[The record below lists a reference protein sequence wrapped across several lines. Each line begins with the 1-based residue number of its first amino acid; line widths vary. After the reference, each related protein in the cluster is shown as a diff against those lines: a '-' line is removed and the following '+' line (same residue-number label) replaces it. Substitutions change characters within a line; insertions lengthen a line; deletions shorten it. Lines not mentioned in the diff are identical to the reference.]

1 MYGYYK
7 TMTTIKSR
15 TNNRT
20 INSVKTRKKRP
31 NQLVFEKLPKTT
43 RSNIFGMESYKINCG
58 KDLLLGYESIKA
70 AEETSMRPDDFVH
83 VIMSKLEN
91 YNEPVVV
98 KIYDSENGH
107 LYTEINILKK
117 VKDYRNTAR
126 LICHFS
132 CNDDKTSYFRKI
144 IKTMKPI
151 RFCSKGTR
159 LLHFFVYEYI
169 ANGDIS
175 DFFTK
180 NNDINLIKAMTL
192 QITAVI
198 IELALVYKVIH
209 GDINS
214 GNIMVDTTE
223 EKTLDYTIDG
233 KIYTI
238 ETHGWMPK
246 MIDYGKSSFYTHRMI
261 TPDDVWD
268 DITNALNIIAH
279 YTNEKTKK
287 NIIDLF
293 INTKHFSN
301 LTDCYLYVRNNI
313 FS

>member
-1 MYGYYK
+1 MK
-7 TMTTIKSR
+7 TIK
-15 TNNRT
+15 NR
-20 INSVKTRKKRP
+20 NSPSNTTRKKRP
-31 NQLVFEKLPKTT
+31 NQLVFEKLPKTS
-43 RSNIFGMESYKINCG
+43 RSHIYGMESYKIYCG
-58 KDLLLGYESIKA
+58 KNLLLGYESIKA
-70 AEETSMRPDDFVH
+70 AEETSMDKDNFVH
-83 VIMSKLEN
+83 VIMSTLEN

-151 RFCSKGTR
+151 QFCSKGTR

-198 IELALVYKVIH
+198 IELALVYNVIH

-214 GNIMVDTTE
+214 GNILVDTTE

-233 KIYTI
+233 KTYTI

-246 MIDYGKSSFYTHRMI
+246 MIDYGKSRFYTHRII
-261 TPDDVWD
+261 TADDVWL
-268 DITNALNIIAH
+268 DIISALNIISM
-279 YTNEKTKK
+279 YVQSNKIKK

-293 INTKHFSN
+293 IHERYFENV
-301 LTDCYLYVRNNI
+301 TDCYLYVRDKI
-313 FS
+313 FV

>member
-1 MYGYYK
+1 MS
-7 TMTTIKSR
+7 TIK
-15 TNNRT
+15 NR
-20 INSVKTRKKRP
+20 NSPSSNTTRKRKP
-31 NQLVFEKLPKTT
+31 NQLVFEKLPKTA
-43 RSNIFGMESYKINCG
+43 RSHIVGMETYKINCG
-58 KDLLLGYESIKA
+58 KNLLLGYTSIKS
-70 AEETSMRPDDFVH
+70 AEETSMHPDDFVH
-83 VIMSKLEN
+83 VIKSKLEN

-98 KIYDSENGH
+98 KIYDSENGR

-132 CNDDKTSYFRKI
+132 CKDDKTSYFRKI

-151 RFCSKGTR
+151 TFCSKGTH

-175 DFFTK
+175 GFFTK

-223 EKTLDYTIDG
+223 EKTLDYIIDG
-233 KIYTI
+233 KTVEI
-238 ETHGWMPK
+238 ETYGWMPK
-246 MIDYGKSSFYTHRMI
+246 MIDYGKSRIYTDRI
-261 TPDDVWD
+261 ISPDDVWD

-293 INTKHFSN
+293 IHTKHFSS
-301 LTDCYLYVRNNI
+301 LTECYLYVRDKV

>member
-1 MYGYYK
+1 MS
-7 TMTTIKSR
+7 TMK
-15 TNNRT
+15 NR
-20 INSVKTRKKRP
+20 NSPSSNTTRKRKP
-31 NQLVFEKLPKTT
+31 NQLVFEKLPKTA
-43 RSNIFGMESYKINCG
+43 RSHIVGMETYKINCG
-58 KDLLLGYESIKA
+58 KNLLIGYKSIKA
-70 AEETSMRPDDFVH
+70 AEETSMHPDDFVH
-83 VIMSKLEN
+83 VIKSKLQD

-98 KIYDSENGH
+98 KIYDSENGR

-132 CNDDKTSYFRKI
+132 CKDDKTSYFRKI

-151 RFCSKGTR
+151 TFCSKGTH

-180 NNDINLIKAMTL
+180 NNDINLIKSMTL

-233 KIYTI
+233 KTVEI
-238 ETHGWMPK
+238 ETYGWMPK
-246 MIDYGKSSFYTHRMI
+246 MIDYGKSRFYTDRI
-261 TPDDVWD
+261 ISPDDVWD
-268 DITNALNIIAH
+268 DITSVLNIIAK
-279 YTNEKTKK
+279 YVQSEKTKK

-293 INTKHFSN
+293 IHTKHFSS
-301 LTDCYLYVRNNI
+301 LTECYLYVRDKV

>member
-1 MYGYYK
+1 MS
-7 TMTTIKSR
+7 TMK
-15 TNNRT
+15 NR
-20 INSVKTRKKRP
+20 NSPSSNTTRKRKP
-31 NQLVFEKLPKTT
+31 NQLVFEKLPKTA
-43 RSNIFGMESYKINCG
+43 RSHIVGMETYKINCG
-58 KDLLLGYESIKA
+58 KNLLLGYTSIKS
-70 AEETSMRPDDFVH
+70 AEETSMHPDDFVH
-83 VIMSKLEN
+83 VIKSKLEN
-91 YNEPVVV
+91 YKEPVVV
-98 KIYDSENGH
+98 KIYDSENGR

-126 LICHFS
+126 LICHFT
-132 CNDDKTSYFRKI
+132 CKDDKTSYFRKI

-151 RFCSKGTR
+151 TFCSKGTH

-223 EKTLDYTIDG
+223 EKTLDYIIDG
-233 KIYTI
+233 KTVEI
-238 ETHGWMPK
+238 ETYGWMPK
-246 MIDYGKSSFYTHRMI
+246 MIDYGKSRFYTDRI
-261 TPDDVWD
+261 ISPDDVWD

-293 INTKHFSN
+293 INTKHFSSV
-301 LTDCYLYVRNNI
+301 TDCYLYVRDKV

>member
-1 MYGYYK
+1 MS
-7 TMTTIKSR
+7 TIK
-15 TNNRT
+15 NR
-20 INSVKTRKKRP
+20 NSPSSNTTRKRKP
-31 NQLVFEKLPKTT
+31 NQLVFEKLPKTA
-43 RSNIFGMESYKINCG
+43 RSHIVGMETYKINCG
-58 KDLLLGYESIKA
+58 KNLLLGYTSIKS
-70 AEETSMRPDDFVH
+70 AEETSMHPDDFVH
-83 VIMSKLEN
+83 VIKSKLEN

-98 KIYDSENGH
+98 KIYDSENGR

-132 CNDDKTSYFRKI
+132 CKDDKTSYFRKI

-151 RFCSKGTR
+151 TFCSKGTH

-175 DFFTK
+175 GFFTK

-233 KIYTI
+233 KTVEI
-238 ETHGWMPK
+238 ETYGWMPK
-246 MIDYGKSSFYTHRMI
+246 MIDYGKSRFYTDRI
-261 TPDDVWD
+261 ISPDDVWD

-293 INTKHFSN
+293 INTKHFSSV
-301 LTDCYLYVRNNI
+301 TDCYLYVRDNI
-313 FS
+313 FA

>member
-1 MYGYYK
+1 MS
-7 TMTTIKSR
+7 TIK
-15 TNNRT
+15 NR
-20 INSVKTRKKRP
+20 NSPSSNTTRKRKP
-31 NQLVFEKLPKTT
+31 NQLVFEKLPKTA
-43 RSNIFGMESYKINCG
+43 RSHIVGMETYKINCG
-58 KDLLLGYESIKA
+58 KNLLLGYTSIKS
-70 AEETSMRPDDFVH
+70 AEETSMHPDDFVH
-83 VIMSKLEN
+83 VIKSKLEN

-98 KIYDSENGH
+98 KIYDSENGR

-132 CNDDKTSYFRKI
+132 CKDDKTSYFRKI

-151 RFCSKGTR
+151 TFCSKGTH

-175 DFFTK
+175 GFFTK

-233 KIYTI
+233 KTVEI
-238 ETHGWMPK
+238 ETYGWMPK
-246 MIDYGKSSFYTHRMI
+246 MIDYGKSRFYTDRI
-261 TPDDVWD
+261 ISPDDVWD

-293 INTKHFSN
+293 IHTKHFSS
-301 LTDCYLYVRNNI
+301 LTECYLYVRDKV

>member
-1 MYGYYK
+1 MK
-7 TMTTIKSR
+7 
-15 TNNRT
+15 NR
-20 INSVKTRKKRP
+20 NSPSSNTTRKRKP
-31 NQLVFEKLPKTT
+31 NQLVFEKLPKTA
-43 RSNIFGMESYKINCG
+43 RSHIVGMETYKINCG
-58 KDLLLGYESIKA
+58 KNLLIGYKSIKA
-70 AEETSMRPDDFVH
+70 AEETSMHPDDFVH
-83 VIMSKLEN
+83 VIKSKLQD

-98 KIYDSENGH
+98 KIYDSENGR

-132 CNDDKTSYFRKI
+132 CKDDKTSYFRKI

-151 RFCSKGTR
+151 TFCSKGTH

-180 NNDINLIKAMTL
+180 NNDINLIKSMTL

-233 KIYTI
+233 KTVEI
-238 ETHGWMPK
+238 ETYGWMPK
-246 MIDYGKSSFYTHRMI
+246 MIDYGKSRFYTDRI
-261 TPDDVWD
+261 ISPDDVWD
-268 DITNALNIIAH
+268 DITSVLNIIAK
-279 YTNEKTKK
+279 YVQSEKTKK

-293 INTKHFSN
+293 IHTKHFSS
-301 LTDCYLYVRNNI
+301 LTECYLYVRDKV

>member
-1 MYGYYK
+1 M
-7 TMTTIKSR
+7 KSMK
-15 TNNRT
+15 NR
-20 INSVKTRKKRP
+20 NSPSSNTTRKRKP
-31 NQLVFEKLPKTT
+31 NQLVFEKLPKTA
-43 RSNIFGMESYKINCG
+43 RSHIFGMETYKINCG
-58 KDLLLGYESIKA
+58 KNLLLGYKSIKS
-70 AEETSMRPDDFVH
+70 AEETSMHPDDFVN
-83 VIMSKLEN
+83 VIKSKLQD
-91 YNEPVVV
+91 YKEPVVV
-98 KIYDSENGH
+98 KIYDSENGR

-132 CNDDKTSYFRKI
+132 CKDDKTSYFRKI

-151 RFCSKGTR
+151 TFCSKGTH

-180 NNDINLIKAMTL
+180 NNDINLIQAMTL

-233 KIYTI
+233 KTYEI
-238 ETHGWMPK
+238 ETYGWMPK
-246 MIDYGKSSFYTHRMI
+246 MIDYGKSRFYTDRI
-261 TPDDVWD
+261 ISPDDVWD
-268 DITNALNIIAH
+268 DITSVLNIIAK
-279 YTNEKTKK
+279 YVQSEKTKK

-293 INTKHFSN
+293 IHTKHFSS
-301 LTDCYLYVRNNI
+301 LTECYLYVRDRV

>member
-1 MYGYYK
+1 MS
-7 TMTTIKSR
+7 TIK
-15 TNNRT
+15 NR
-20 INSVKTRKKRP
+20 NSPSSNTTRKRKP
-31 NQLVFEKLPKTT
+31 NQLVFEKLPKTA
-43 RSNIFGMESYKINCG
+43 RSHIVGMETYKINCG
-58 KDLLLGYESIKA
+58 KNLLLGYTSIKS
-70 AEETSMRPDDFVH
+70 AEETLMHPDDFVH
-83 VIMSKLEN
+83 VIKSKLEN

-98 KIYDSENGH
+98 KIYDSENGR

-126 LICHFS
+126 LICHFT
-132 CNDDKTSYFRKI
+132 CKDDKTSYFRKI

-151 RFCSKGTR
+151 TFCSKGTH

-180 NNDINLIKAMTL
+180 NNDINLIKSMTL

-223 EKTLDYTIDG
+223 EKTLDYTIDR
-233 KIYTI
+233 KTFEI
-238 ETHGWMPK
+238 ETYGWMPK
-246 MIDYGKSSFYTHRMI
+246 MIDYGKSRFYTDRI
-261 TPDDVWD
+261 ISPDDVWD

-293 INTKHFSN
+293 INTKHFSSV
-301 LTDCYLYVRNNI
+301 TDCYLYVRDKV